1 MLTERCIMTVMQ
13 IVWLGTQAVT
23 GYAEEAVGRS
33 GLLIMPEIVADFLSM
48 DAEEFE
54 NQYDRNELYNRGILY
69 CSRCAWKYD
78 GEAVDGFQEPEDYHD
93 IDDITAIRFIN
104 LYSSDMDV
112 YGEDYDFE
120 TEQEE
125 EKLVLQYFGDYAVS
139 IYSFRGSGTQSG
151 EKVNIA
157 EFSYI
162 KAELSKGDNKE
173 AAPEALYEFLEKEYY
188 EVQEEIR
195 SGEWEVSPEKKKAV
209 YISNGALPKHP
220 SQIYVRFQEK
230 VPDLIF
236 RNTWQYF
243 FAGWIDEDHFICY
256 NDAGPVLIHLETEHI
271 EAVKK
276 EEDDYDAWGCHYELK
291 GNQMIAIFSDEEYY
305 RWDIIRENGDIYL
318 ESRDGI

>member
-243 FAGWIDEDHFICY
+243 FAG
-256 NDAGPVLIHLETEHI
+256 
-271 EAVKK
+271 
-276 EEDDYDAWGCHYELK
+276 
-291 GNQMIAIFSDEEYY
+291 
-305 RWDIIRENGDIYL
+305 
-318 ESRDGI
+318 